1 MRDCWRWGRVVD
13 NDVRTVR
20 AEAELGVATYRCA
33 GIAGPAGEQRKIEAD
48 HMPFGGT
55 EERSQYPARRGGGFS
70 SFRPPVAR
78 FSMRIVHRSSF
89 IVLNLMSLFFIPSC
103 ASFCR
108 GRQRQRERE
117 SVRERESLPLINN
130 KGRRGSDN
138 SCGSSGKQQQPGQ
151 FVLQVLQV
159 ELARQRR
166 EQMSF

>member
-1 MRDCWRWGRVVD
+1 MIAGGGGVVD

-20 AEAELGVATYRCA
+20 AGAKLGVATYRCA
-33 GIAGPAGEQRKIEAD
+33 GIARPAGEQLNRSKLTICRLA
-48 HMPFGGT
+48 

-108 GRQRQRERE
+108 GRQRQ
-117 SVRERESLPLINN
+117 
-130 KGRRGSDN
+130 
-138 SCGSSGKQQQPGQ
+138 
-151 FVLQVLQV
+151 
-159 ELARQRR
+159 
-166 EQMSF
+166 

>member
-89 IVLNLMSLFFIPSC
+89 IVLNLMSLFLRALHS
-103 ASFCR
+103 AEGGKDR
-108 GRQRQRERE
+108 EGERE